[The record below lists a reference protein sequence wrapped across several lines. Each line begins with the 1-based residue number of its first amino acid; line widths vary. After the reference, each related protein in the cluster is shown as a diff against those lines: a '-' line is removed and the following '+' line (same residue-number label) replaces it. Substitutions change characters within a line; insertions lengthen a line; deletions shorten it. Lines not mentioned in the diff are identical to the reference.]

1 MIVCTLGI
9 QKKNM
14 TNFAKRTELI
24 GLFGDRRKGER
35 KMILQGD
42 ALSVLKTLDDES
54 INCCV
59 TSPPYYNLR
68 DYGVDG
74 QIGLEKTPEEYIQK
88 LVEIFREVRRVL
100 KKDGTLWVNIADS
113 YAGSGK
119 GRVKGGV
126 AKRETFGKVQSA
138 NKGSIDGILTKTEAE
153 GYKPK
158 DLIGIPWMLAFALRA
173 DGWYLR
179 QDIIWAK
186 PNPMPESVKDRCTK
200 SHEYIFMLSKS
211 PRYYYDNEAIKE
223 DAVSYDKRPSA
234 LQRAREKDYAT
245 KDRQK
250 PEAYLKP
257 LPRYSGKKYTENPDV
272 FYRTKSGNAY
282 DYRPKRNKRDVWTI
296 TTKPYKGAHFATFP
310 PDLIE
315 PCILAGCPIGGTVL
329 DPFAGSGT
337 TGMVAKKNGRDFVLI
352 ELNEEY
358 VKLCEDRTSIADVM
372 KG

>member
-1 MIVCTLGI
+1 
-9 QKKNM
+9 
-14 TNFAKRTELI
+14 
-24 GLFGDRRKGER
+24 
-35 KMILQGD
+35 MILQGD
-42 ALSVLKTLDDES
+42 ALSVLKTLNDES

-74 QIGLEKTPEEYIQK
+74 QIGLETSPEKYIQK

-100 KKDGTLWVNIADS
+100 KNDGTLWVNIADS

-119 GRVKGGV
+119 GRVKDGT
-126 AKRETFGKVQSA
+126 AKRETFGKLQVG
-138 NKGSIDGILTKTEAE
+138 NNGTVEGVLTKTKSDSC
-153 GYKPK
+153 KPK

-211 PRYYYDNEAIKE
+211 PRYYFDNEAIQE
-223 DAVSYDKRPSA
+223 DSVSSDKRPSA
-234 LQRAREKDYAT
+234 LQRAREKGYAT
-245 KDRQK
+245 KDRQN
-250 PEAYLKP
+250 PEAYLKNI
-257 LPRYSGKKYTENPDV
+257 PRYGGKKYTENPDV

-282 DYRPKRNKRDVWTI
+282 DYRPKRNKRDVWAV

-315 PCILAGCPIGGTVL
+315 PCVLAGCPIGGTVL

-337 TGMVAKKNGRDFVLI
+337 TGMVAKKNRRDFVLI

-358 VKLCEDRTSIADVM
+358 IKLIEDRTNAI
-372 KG
+372 